1 MLNLFVG
8 LDIYT
13 GLLLLLALAFVLFYE
28 AINGFHDTANAVAA
42 VIYTRAMQPQ
52 LAVVMAAFFNFFG
65 VLLGGLSV
73 AYAIVHM
80 LPTDLLLNMGST
92 HGLAMVFSMLL
103 AAIIWNLGTWFFGL
117 PASSSH
123 TLIGAIIGIG
133 LTNALLPSPQERRF
147 APFRESLGNAVSN
160 GNRADFR
167 KAIGHYARKASGG
180 SSNAARRLGSV
191 TQAGAELFGA
201 LVGMPSAPGEPSIDL
216 GSLASL
222 PCEIAISTIAQA
234 LTSQDGDSE
243 KICAAMNHALVEAL
257 DGVEIF
263 DPQKITDGVIVDT
276 MIGYLAESIFL
287 QMVMDSNRAWNKADT
302 PSKAIHAEIELREL
316 IKVVVDKHMAPKLA
330 GNIRSFTR
338 NQMVKIERQAIIE
351 AWQEWEAYQ

>member
-1 MLNLFVG
+1 MRN
-8 LDIYT
+8 
-13 GLLLLLALAFVLFYE
+13 
-28 AINGFHDTANAVAA
+28 
-42 VIYTRAMQPQ
+42 
-52 LAVVMAAFFNFFG
+52 
-65 VLLGGLSV
+65 
-73 AYAIVHM
+73 
-80 LPTDLLLNMGST
+80 
-92 HGLAMVFSMLL
+92 
-103 AAIIWNLGTWFFGL
+103 
-117 PASSSH
+117 
-123 TLIGAIIGIG
+123 
-133 LTNALLPSPQERRF
+133 
-147 APFRESLGNAVSN
+147 SN
-160 GNRADFR
+160 
-167 KAIGHYARKASGG
+167 
-180 SSNAARRLGSV
+180 
-191 TQAGAELFGA
+191 
-201 LVGMPSAPGEPSIDL
+201 
-216 GSLASL
+216 
-222 PCEIAISTIAQA
+222 
-234 LTSQDGDSE
+234 TSQDGDSE

>member
-1 MLNLFVG
+1 MGTSQSSKGPGGGSPLVPPWA
-8 LDIYT
+8 D
-13 GLLLLLALAFVLFYE
+13 
-28 AINGFHDTANAVAA
+28 D
-42 VIYTRAMQPQ
+42 QPQ
-52 LAVVMAAFFNFFG
+52 Q
-65 VLLGGLSV
+65 
-73 AYAIVHM
+73 
-80 LPTDLLLNMGST
+80 P
-92 HGLAMVFSMLL
+92 
-103 AAIIWNLGTWFFGL
+103 
-117 PASSSH
+117 
-123 TLIGAIIGIG
+123 
-133 LTNALLPSPQERRF
+133 LPSPQERRF

-216 GSLASL
+216 GSLAGL

-263 DPQKITDGVIVDT
+263 DLKWSTKTGHRVRVFS
-276 MIGYLAESIFL
+276 SIDFPIRL
-287 QMVMDSNRAWNKADT
+287 VVTHHYIRAVLVRCNIQRYS
-302 PSKAIHAEIELREL
+302 PLLREL
-316 IKVVVDKHMAPKLA
+316 H
-330 GNIRSFTR
+330 R
-338 NQMVKIERQAIIE
+338 
-351 AWQEWEAYQ
+351 

>member
-1 MLNLFVG
+1 
-8 LDIYT
+8 
-13 GLLLLLALAFVLFYE
+13 
-28 AINGFHDTANAVAA
+28 
-42 VIYTRAMQPQ
+42 
-52 LAVVMAAFFNFFG
+52 
-65 VLLGGLSV
+65 
-73 AYAIVHM
+73 
-80 LPTDLLLNMGST
+80 
-92 HGLAMVFSMLL
+92 
-103 AAIIWNLGTWFFGL
+103 
-117 PASSSH
+117 
-123 TLIGAIIGIG
+123 
-133 LTNALLPSPQERRF
+133 
-147 APFRESLGNAVSN
+147 
-160 GNRADFR
+160 
-167 KAIGHYARKASGG
+167 KASGG

-216 GSLASL
+216 GSLAGL